1 MSLVQETIIRR
12 SRFGD
17 IIMENAQLI
26 FERNF
31 SGRRDEYNDKG
42 ERYFKVVI
50 PDAQLAQELAEE
62 GWNIKVWVPKDP
74 DEAPVHH
81 LQVFVRFD
89 KFPPKVN
96 MITGNRGN
104 LLGEENIAN
113 LDRADIKTIDI
124 IINPSRW
131 EKNKRSGIKAYLKEG
146 FFVIEESPFA
156 DKYPDISW

>member
-1 MSLVQETIIRR
+1 MSLTQETIIRR

-17 IIMENAQLI
+17 IIMENAELI

-31 SGRRDEYNDKG
+31 SGRSGEYNEKG

-74 DEAPVHH
+74 DATPVHH

-89 KFPPKVN
+89 IYPPKVH
-96 MITGNRGN
+96 MITGDRGN
-104 LLGEENIAN
+104 LLGEDEIAN
-113 LDRADIKTIDI
+113 LDGADIKNVDI
-124 IINPSRW
+124 TINPSRW
-131 EKNKRSGIKAYLKEG
+131 EKNRRSGIKAYLKEG
-146 FFVIEESPFA
+146 YFVIEESPYA
-156 DKYPDISW
+156 AKYAGVQW

>member
-1 MSLVQETIIRR
+1 MPLVQETIIRR

-17 IIMENAQLI
+17 IIMENAELI

-31 SGRRDEYNDKG
+31 SGRREEYNERG

-74 DEAPVHH
+74 DATPVHH

-89 KFPPKVN
+89 RFPPKVH
-96 MITGNRGN
+96 MITGDKDK
-104 LLGEENIAN
+104 LLGEDLIAN
-113 LDRADIKTIDI
+113 LDGADIKAVDI
-124 IINPSRW
+124 TINPSRW
-131 EKNKRSGIKAYLKEG
+131 EKNRRSGIKAYLKEG
-146 FFVIEESPFA
+146 YFVIEESPFA
-156 DKYPDISW
+156 AKYPNSEW

>member
-17 IIMENAQLI
+17 IIMENAELI

-31 SGRRDEYNDKG
+31 SGRREEYNEKG

-50 PDAQLAQELAEE
+50 PDAQLAQDLAEE

-74 DEAPVHH
+74 DATPVHH

-89 KFPPKVN
+89 RFPPKVH
-96 MITGNRGN
+96 MITG
-104 LLGEENIAN
+104 
-113 LDRADIKTIDI
+113 DIKNVDI
-124 IINPSRW
+124 TINPSRW
-131 EKNKRSGIKAYLKEG
+131 EKHNRSGIKAYLKEG
-146 FFVIEESPFA
+146 YFVIEESPFA
-156 DKYPDISW
+156 HKYPDSEW